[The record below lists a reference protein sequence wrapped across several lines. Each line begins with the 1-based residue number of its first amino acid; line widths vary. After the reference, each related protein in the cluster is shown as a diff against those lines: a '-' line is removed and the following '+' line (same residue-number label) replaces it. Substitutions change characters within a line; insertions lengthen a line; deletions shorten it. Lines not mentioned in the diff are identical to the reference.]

1 MDTLTTLW
9 WERLPNLGNRLS
21 RMLGAALGEGVY
33 LTAWPRF
40 AALAPAAALLFGLAA
55 GWLRLGGDLVFT
67 QSYVVI
73 AAAIGLG
80 LVAAQLGAL
89 FTVGYAFGDLLLW
102 RNPGFHISGF
112 MDRVQL
118 FGGLLIVYAALAML
132 AAGVPLAVRAL
143 RAQMSLPSGRAADAR
158 VVLDILIGGGLAAS
172 FTYFYVQALPMLI
185 RPLFVWQ
192 DMSPSV
198 DSVAPAQRHI
208 WVFVLVAF
216 VVGAARVLVEYGAG
230 LLDPGGIGRRAAAL
244 DVPGP
249 SLWTGLPAL
258 VRIVVAAVIGTG
270 VLGGLLLDW
279 VEAGLLFAGLVVVH
293 AVRILLPE
301 RLPAWPRTVERI
313 PAILRFPAAL
323 GLSYLISSWIVSG
336 RLSGQSFL
344 PLIWGLLA
352 ALLCM
357 ALAFPAGSEAPP
369 ATASARPAAEQ
380 RT

>member
-1 MDTLTTLW
+1 MDSLTALW
-9 WERLPNLGNRLS
+9 WERLPNLGNRVS
-21 RMLGAALGEGVY
+21 RLLGAALGEGVY

-40 AALAPAAALLFGLAA
+40 AALAPAAALLFGIAS
-55 GWLRLGGDLVFT
+55 GWLRLGGELVFT
-67 QSYVVI
+67 QSHAVI
-73 AAAIGLG
+73 AAAIALG

-89 FTVGYAFGDLLLW
+89 FTVGYALGDLLLW
-102 RNPGFHISGF
+102 RHPGFHLSGF
-112 MDRVQL
+112 LDRIYL
-118 FGGLLIVYAALAML
+118 LGGLLVVYAALAML

-143 RAQMSLPSGRAADAR
+143 RAQMPMPSAGAADAR
-158 VVLDILIGGGLAAS
+158 VVLDTLLGGGLAAS
-172 FTYFYVQALPMLI
+172 LTYFYVQALPMLI

-192 DMSPSV
+192 GSSPSV

-216 VVGAARVLVEYGAG
+216 VVGAVRVLVEYGAG
-230 LLDPGGIGRRAAAL
+230 LLDPGGIERRAAAL
-244 DVPGP
+244 DAAGP
-249 SLWTGLPAL
+249 SLWTRLPAI
-258 VRIVVAAVIGTG
+258 VRVVIAAVIGTG
-270 VLGGLLLDW
+270 VLGGLLLNW
-279 VEAGLLFAGLVVVH
+279 LEAAFLFAGLVAVN

-301 RLPAWPRTVERI
+301 RLPAWPRTVERV

-323 GLSYLISSWIVSG
+323 GLSYLLSSWIVSG

-357 ALAFPAGSEAPP
+357 ALAFPAE
-369 ATASARPAAEQ
+369 EQ